1 MKKKKKKKKKKEMNA
16 NNVLN
21 IHNKNSIRYKYIG

>member
-1 MKKKKKKKKKKEMNA
+1 MNEKKKKKEMNA